1 MSSQGRLRRFAS
13 VQSRTRHSH
22 MGADIRD
29 YACLSRGR
37 SGAAMNAA
45 MVEKI
50 ADAVLY
56 EGYLLYPYRPSAV
69 KNQQRFNF
77 GVLYPREYCDLQ
89 LGSESCEMRTEIL
102 VLGGP
107 STTIEVKVRFLQ
119 LVGQPIL
126 AAAGFQPAPYAHGHE
141 RDVSAP
147 PCSLESIAARP
158 HRQEFAFT
166 EI

>member
-56 EGYLLYPYRPSAV
+56 EGYLLYPYRASAV

-77 GVLYPREYCDLQ
+77 GVLYPREYCERQ
-89 LGSESCEMRTEIL
+89 AGSDAWVFKTECL
-102 VLGGP
+102 VCG
-107 STTIEVKVRFLQ
+107 SAAATIEVKVRFLQ
-119 LVGQPIL
+119 LVMRGERQEGQ
-126 AAAGFQPAPYAHGHE
+126 E
-141 RDVSAP
+141 RDVCSLP
-147 PCSLESIAARP
+147 WSLESITVQP
-158 HRQEFAFT
+158 FPQEFGFDAET
-166 EI
+166 